1 MEVKL
6 FKGNMLLNGDDVQL
20 MNYTYT
26 GNSDIDNISQII
38 TFKANLTRLI
48 APLIKM
54 DETKN
59 IDLIEE
65 SDRIVNDVVIP
76 LMKTRLYNNME
87 LVRNSIVDL
96 VFIEIYRLGLRCSLY
111 KSDDNKIVNYI
122 NNMKYSLPKI
132 CSQLI

>member
-1 MEVKL
+1 
-6 FKGNMLLNGDDVQL
+6 
-20 MNYTYT
+20 
-26 GNSDIDNISQII
+26 
-38 TFKANLTRLI
+38 
-48 APLIKM
+48 M